1 MTLFRIKS
9 KQPFFGLH
17 YIDTA
22 FKCGW
27 GASYLVVICLKVLVL
42 SAERHVVDLTPSR
55 KSLIFIWQK
64 VMVPGHYLG
73 ECQLR

>member
-22 FKCGW
+22 FECGW

-42 SAERHVVDLTPSR
+42 SAERHVIDLTPSR
-55 KSLIFIWQK
+55 K
-64 VMVPGHYLG
+64 
-73 ECQLR
+73 